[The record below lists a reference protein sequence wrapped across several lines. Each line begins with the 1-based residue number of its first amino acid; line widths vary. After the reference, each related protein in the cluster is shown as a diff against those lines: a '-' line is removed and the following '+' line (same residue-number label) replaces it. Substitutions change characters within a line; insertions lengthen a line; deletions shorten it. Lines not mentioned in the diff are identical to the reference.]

1 MNAVAPLLSLALL
14 ASSIGA
20 STAHAADDLPK
31 KLAFIDQKKK
41 APAASPQ
48 ERARLDKKLAK
59 IVGKPPAALINVRNG
74 WTDEWLVFEPRKDYE
89 VSQETWDMFLRCHF
103 TNQPTQMDRRL
114 VGVLIGAAIKF
125 KKNRIDIV
133 SGYRAPKFNLQLRK
147 KGHEV
152 ARQSQHSEGNA
163 VDFRL
168 PGVTT
173 PALLSYVRSLRL
185 GGAGFYPESKFV
197 HADTGPVRY
206 WTGR

>member
-1 MNAVAPLLSLALL
+1 MNAAALLVTIPLL
-14 ASSIGA
+14 ASS
-20 STAHAADDLPK
+20 AAAATPDDLPK
-31 KLAFIDQKKK
+31 KLASIDEKKK
-41 APAASPQ
+41 APPTTAVEKKKQ
-48 ERARLDKKLAK
+48 NQKLAK
-59 IVGKPPAALINVRNG
+59 LVGKPPAPIINVRNG
-74 WTDEWLVFEPRKDYE
+74 WTDEWLVLEPRKDFE
-89 VSQETWDMFLRCHF
+89 VSQETWDQFLRCHF

-114 VGVLIGAAIKF
+114 VGVLVGAAMKF
-125 KKNRIDIV
+125 QKNRIDIV

>member
-1 MNAVAPLLSLALL
+1 LKKTILLAPVSLLWISLAP
-14 ASSIGA
+14 GV
-20 STAHAADDLPK
+20 AAAAEDLPK
-31 KLAFIDQKKK
+31 KLAGVDEKKK
-41 APAASPQ
+41 TPAASPQ
-48 ERARLDKKLAK
+48 EKQKYDKLLARR
-59 IVGKPPAALINVRNG
+59 VGKPPGPLINVRNG
-74 WTDEWLVFEPRKDYE
+74 WTGEWLVLEPRKDYI
-89 VSQETWDMFLRCHF
+89 VTQDTWDRFLRCHF

-114 VGVLIGAAIKF
+114 VSVLVGAAMKF
-125 KKNRIDIV
+125 QKDRIDIV

-163 VDFRL
+163 VDFRI
-168 PGVTT
+168 PGIETRS
-173 PALLSYVRSLRL
+173 LLAFVRSLKL